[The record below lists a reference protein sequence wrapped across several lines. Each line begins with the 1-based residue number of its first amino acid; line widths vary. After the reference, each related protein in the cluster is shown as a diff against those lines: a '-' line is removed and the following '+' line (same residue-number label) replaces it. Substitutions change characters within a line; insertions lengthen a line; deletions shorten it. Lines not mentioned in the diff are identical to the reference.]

1 METWLLVLSVVNA
14 CYEKASQGNFSQPP
28 PPKKQKQ
35 KTGIHLGP
43 GAPCVL
49 VYAVKSKSD

>member
-28 PPKKQKQ
+28 PPKQQKQ
-35 KTGIHLGP
+35 KTGIRSGP
-43 GAPCVL
+43 GALCVL

>member
-28 PPKKQKQ
+28 PPKQQKQ
-35 KTGIHLGP
+35 KTRIRSGP